1 MASLKKSEDED
12 FKDYDEELDEYGDE
26 EEEEPKPKIVFP
38 QAQIPLPI

>member
-1 MASLKKSEDED
+1 VASLKKSEDED

-26 EEEEPKPKIVFP
+26 EEPKPKIVFP